1 MKVIWKRP
9 DGFHGA
15 SPSDYVV
22 VQVAN
27 NSKIWL
33 HKDDNLNFPFRVSG
47 GWQDEDATKK
57 LNQLVNLL
65 NKDKEVWLGHLIDGF
80 FNSKS
85 ESAEKYIEKLSMWLG
100 DLRNSLKGD
109 QWETTIMSEVISD
122 VQHKTESYRS
132 EFMEQAKQ
140 KEKS

>member
-15 SPSDYVV
+15 SPSDYEV

-33 HKDDNLNFPFRVSG
+33 HKHDNINFPFRVSG

-65 NKDKEVWLGHLIDGF
+65 NKDKKSWLEHLQDGF

-85 ESAEKYIEKLSMWLG
+85 ESAEKYVEKLHLWLS
-100 DLRNSLKGD
+100 DLRSNLKGD
-109 QWETTIMSEVISD
+109 QWEITIMHEVVSEVLLKTQSY
-122 VQHKTESYRS
+122 QH
-132 EFMEQAKQ
+132 EFIDQAKQ
-140 KEKS
+140 MER

>member
-15 SPSDYVV
+15 SPSDYEV

-33 HKDDNLNFPFRVSG
+33 HKQDNLNFPFRVSG

-65 NKDKEVWLGHLIDGF
+65 NKGKEVWLEHLIGGF

-85 ESAEKYIEKLSMWLG
+85 ESAEKYIEKLAMWLG

-109 QWETTIMSEVISD
+109 QWETTIMSEVISE
-122 VQHKTESYRS
+122 VQQKTQSYRS
-132 EFMEQAKQ
+132 EFIEKANQ
-140 KEKS
+140 KEP

>member
-15 SPSDYVV
+15 SPGDYEV

-33 HKDDNLNFPFRVSG
+33 HKQDNVNFPFRVSG

-65 NKDKEVWLGHLIDGF
+65 NKDEEAWLEHLTDGF
-80 FNSKS
+80 FNFKS
-85 ESAEKYIEKLSMWLG
+85 DSAAKYIEKIDLWLS
-100 DLRNSLKGD
+100 DLRSNLKGD
-109 QWETTIMSEVISD
+109 QWELTIMNEVLSEVL
-122 VQHKTESYRS
+122 QKTQAYQQA
-132 EFMEQAKQ
+132 FMARAQVKDP
-140 KEKS
+140 